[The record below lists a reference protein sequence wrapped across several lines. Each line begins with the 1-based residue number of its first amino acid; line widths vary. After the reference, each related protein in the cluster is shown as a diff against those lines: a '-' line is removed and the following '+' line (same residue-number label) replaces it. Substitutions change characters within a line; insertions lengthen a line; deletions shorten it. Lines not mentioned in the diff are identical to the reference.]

1 MFAGSLGQF
10 ILEKCTEKVA
20 DRQDGFVIPLLIK

>member
-10 ILEKCTEKVA
+10 IYKCTEKGA
-20 DRQDGFVIPLLIK
+20 DRQDGFIIPLLIK